1 MRVEIKKDQSVSSAY
16 VEIHCRDVTKE
27 VARLKVYISNY
38 KTGIEACADD
48 ETHIVELGEILYIE
62 SVDKRT
68 FIYTEKKVF
77 STDKRLYELE
87 ELLEDRGF
95 FRCSKSVIMN
105 LSKVVKLKPEITR
118 NILATLANGE
128 VIVVSR
134 RYAMELKRLIGIGD

>member
-1 MRVEIKKDQSVSSAY
+1 MNTNQLSESMLHLDALKKESQQAQKKGLPFIMSSV
-16 VEIHCRDVTKE
+16 VIW
-27 VARLKVYISNY
+27 
-38 KTGIEACADD
+38 
-48 ETHIVELGEILYIE
+48 
-62 SVDKRT
+62 T

-77 STDKRLYELE
+77 GTGKRLYELE

-118 NILATLANGE
+118 NILATLVNGE

-134 RYAMELKRLIGIGD
+134 RYATELKRLIGIGD

>member
-1 MRVEIKKDQSVSSAY
+1 MRVEIKTDQSVSSAY

-27 VARLKVYISNY
+27 VARLKAYISNY
-38 KTGIEACADD
+38 KTGIEACVDD
-48 ETHIVELGEILYIE
+48 ETYIVELSEILYIE